1 MKKIVLTA
9 VDKNG
14 NIKEFQYD
22 FRYERFIEPNKNTP
36 KQLSLKVITNSL
48 IKKIKEKLFTFL
60 DKHQLNVIDCEVISQ
75 KFTRLNC
82 VDSQLFYKII

>member
-9 VDKNG
+9 YDQDG

-36 KQLSLKVITNSL
+36 KQLSLKKITNDL
-48 IKKIKEKLFTFL
+48 IKKIKEKLNNFL
-60 DKHQLNVIDCEVISQ
+60 EKHNLNIIDCEIITQS
-75 KFTRLNC
+75 FTRFNC
-82 VDSQLFYKII
+82 IESHLFYKIS